1 MTRKAFIE
9 NARLFFTASNLWTI
23 AKYKEADPEVSEYG
37 TRGWETPI
45 GKTFVVGVELKF

>member
-1 MTRKAFIE
+1 LIRD
-9 NARLFFTASNLWTI
+9 ARLFFNANNLWTI
-23 AKYKEADPEVSEYG
+23 ANYKEADPEVNQYG

>member
-1 MTRKAFIE
+1 
-9 NARLFFTASNLWTI
+9 
-23 AKYKEADPEVSEYG
+23 VSEYG